1 MVVRNYNRWIFLRL
15 LFCFVLLVCCC
26 CCCCFGLV
34 FVFVLS
40 MLLVVYV
47 AADRRPKS
55 ILYFNF
61 NFQHVIKDTAKTN
74 RVKPRI
80 GALDIHGYEMLGVR
94 SSFSF
99 CFE

>member
-1 MVVRNYNRWIFLRL
+1 
-15 LFCFVLLVCCC
+15 
-26 CCCCFGLV
+26 
-34 FVFVLS
+34 

-99 CFE
+99 CFEWKIQTAPPYCVWVRDEEDEKGEGRGKGVICYGDFGRK

>member
-1 MVVRNYNRWIFLRL
+1 MDFFKAFV

-26 CCCCFGLV
+26 CYCCFIYL
-34 FVFVLS
+34 FVLS

-47 AADRRPKS
+47 AAERRPKS

-74 RVKPRI
+74 RVTPRI